1 MASMSLGWICSVIAG
16 LSKRLRIVCFLCG
29 SVTVTCVSRSRRT
42 GMVKRALV
50 PSSHIP
56 RGLSSKSYVLP
67 LCKCGCGEQVTHSRN
82 LFLRG
87 HNAILSWKESGMPSK
102 RYVKRDICPRCNEND
117 KRVGSGTCVPCAREL
132 QRERLRV
139 LAMNGHD
146 YAPRG
151 TIPTGTNI
159 DLIRPPTDNAHNP
172 SWRPP

>member
-1 MASMSLGWICSVIAG
+1 
-16 LSKRLRIVCFLCG
+16 
-29 SVTVTCVSRSRRT
+29 
-42 GMVKRALV
+42 V

-87 HNAILSWKESGMPSK
+87 HNAILSWKECGMPTK

-132 QRERLRV
+132 QRERLQA
-139 LAMNGHD
+139 LAINGHD
-146 YAPRG
+146 YKPAG
-151 TIPTGTNI
+151 SIPTGKNI
-159 DLIRPPTDNAHNP
+159 DLIRPPTDNSHKP
-172 SWRPP
+172 SWRPAHYPPPCEVCNGFGWVPSPRGYRSCSACKNHPGHACSHQEWTAIRP